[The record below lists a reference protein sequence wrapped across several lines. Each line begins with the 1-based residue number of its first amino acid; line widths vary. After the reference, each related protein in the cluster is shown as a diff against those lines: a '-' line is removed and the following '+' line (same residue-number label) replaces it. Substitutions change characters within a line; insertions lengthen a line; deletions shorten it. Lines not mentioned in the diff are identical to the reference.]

1 MLLKRLPPR
10 STRTDTHFPYTTLF
24 RSNRATSSDCGCPS
38 NMEASFSAKTNAP
51 GVGTGRS
58 GIIEQGDRHQHLRGT
73 GPETTSGGA
82 LPRLVQ
88 LNHVV
93 AALGPPG
100 DRDRQDRSLGYRTL
114 LTASGRSD
122 EGRLGKRSVRTC
134 CALVTGVQ
142 TCALPICP
150 SNMEA
155 SFSAKTN
162 APGVGTGRSGII
174 EQGDRHQH
182 LRGTGPETTS
192 GGALPRLVQL
202 NHVVAA
208 LGQPG
213 DRDRND
219 RSLGYPTLLPRS
231 GGGKRMAQGADS
243 PGDRKSTRLNSSH

>member
-1 MLLKRLPPR
+1 MRISDWSSDVCSSDL
-10 STRTDTHFPYTTLF
+10 S
-24 RSNRATSSDCGCPS
+24 SSDCG
-38 NMEASFSAKTNAP
+38 
-51 GVGTGRS
+51 
-58 GIIEQGDRHQHLRGT
+58 
-73 GPETTSGGA
+73 
-82 LPRLVQ
+82 
-88 LNHVV
+88 
-93 AALGPPG
+93 
-100 DRDRQDRSLGYRTL
+100 
-114 LTASGRSD
+114 
-122 EGRLGKRSVRTC
+122 
-134 CALVTGVQ
+134 
-142 TCALPICP
+142 CP

-231 GGGKRMAQGADS
+231 RSEAHTYELQSLM
-243 PGDRKSTRLNSSH
+243 